1 MRSQILFK
9 KFVNGKLGKVSGKPS
24 GRLIFGLPRLTNFN
38 ETVAGTFQNLDPNI

>member
-9 KFVNGKLGKVSGKPS
+9 KFVNGKLGKVSGKAS

-38 ETVAGTFQNLDPNI
+38 ETVAGTFQNHDPNI

>member
-1 MRSQILFK
+1 MRSQILFS
-9 KFVNGKLGKVSGKPS
+9 KFVNGKLGKVSGKP